1 MGKEKKWYQTGEF
14 EDGYQFGDVFRTVK
28 NAIDKDEEKL
38 KANKDKTTRISQEKK
53 ETQSQKS
60 NNVKN
65 NFAEVESGRLKI
77 DPFAQAYGFVSEMER
92 QNYIKENPNLY
103 AVMGGYKYE
112 PNVLSKNYT
121 PLSEEGVKIVAE
133 AQEKDAYL
141 HGLQYKMDKGDAFR
155 AQEKRSNGQTLTD
168 REIEAEQRIK

>member
-38 KANKDKTTRISQEKK
+38 KANKNKTTRISQEKK

-65 NFAEVESGRLKI
+65 NFAEVESGR
-77 DPFAQAYGFVSEMER
+77 
-92 QNYIKENPNLY
+92 
-103 AVMGGYKYE
+103 
-112 PNVLSKNYT
+112 
-121 PLSEEGVKIVAE
+121 
-133 AQEKDAYL
+133 
-141 HGLQYKMDKGDAFR
+141 
-155 AQEKRSNGQTLTD
+155 
-168 REIEAEQRIK
+168 